1 MPEPILHEP
10 GDQVPVISTAEL
22 LFDEVSQY
30 LKPEDITSLKKAY
43 FFSQEAHTNQFRKS
57 GEPYISHPVA
67 VARILSELRLD
78 TVTLAAALLH
88 DVVEDTSISKEG
100 IGEQFGSSVAELVD
114 GVSKL
119 DRIKFQTQADM
130 QAENFRK
137 MLLAMAQD
145 IRVILIKLADRLH
158 NMRTLEIMSQ
168 EKRHRIARE
177 TLEIYAPIAH
187 RLGLE
192 NIYQE
197 LQELGFRFSH
207 PLRYKV
213 LLKAIKAARGNRREI
228 VGKILEATKQRLQ
241 EAKLNATVTGREKHI
256 YSIYKKMVEK
266 RLRFSDVLDIYGFR
280 VVVKDIPSCY
290 VALGALHGLYK
301 PIPGKFKDYIAIP
314 KPNGYQ
320 SLHSTLLGPYGLP
333 IEIQIRTREMHHIA
347 EAGVAS
353 HWLYKT
359 QGSDT
364 IMDDLYMKA
373 NQWMKGLLET
383 LNDSSDS
390 LEFLEHLKV
399 DLFPGEIY
407 VFTPQG
413 KILTLPRGAT
423 VVDFAYA
430 VHTDIGNCCVAA
442 RINSEIAPLRTR
454 LRSGDRVEIIT
465 APAAKPNP
473 VWLSYVATG
482 RARSSIRYFLRTIQ
496 YNESVKLGERLL
508 NQALHS
514 FGTNPEIIEPSQWEK
529 LVKESGAKSK
539 EALLADIALGKQLAA
554 VIAKRLTTS
563 FPTAESESNID
574 GNNSITILGTE
585 GMAVKFARCCYPLP
599 GDGIVGLI
607 KKDQGLVIHTQDCS
621 VVTKIKDHKN
631 IDNQLDVVW
640 GTDIDRT
647 FPVGIYMT
655 VVNKSGVLARVT
667 AEIAK
672 ADSNID
678 DITLENDKDYT
689 TMRFILQAKDRQHLA
704 EIFRKLKHIGEI
716 VKMGRIRNQ

>member
-1 MPEPILHEP
+1 MQNPILNHPDELTEITP
-10 GDQVPVISTAEL
+10 EAEL
-22 LFDEVSQY
+22 LFNEVSPY
-30 LKPEDITSLKKAY
+30 LKPEDLALLKSAY
-43 FFSQEAHTNQFRKS
+43 FFGQKAHAGQFRKS
-57 GEPYISHPVA
+57 GEPYISHPVT
-67 VARILSELRLD
+67 VARILGELRLD
-78 TVTLAAALLH
+78 MVTLAAALLH
-88 DVVEDTSISKEG
+88 DVVEDTGIQKQEISER
-100 IGEQFGSSVAELVD
+100 FGFSVAELVD

-119 DRIKFQTQADM
+119 DKIRFQTKADM

-145 IRVILIKLADRLH
+145 VRVILIKLADRLH
-158 NMRTLEIMSQ
+158 NMRTLEVMSS
-168 EKRHRIARE
+168 EKQHRIAQE

-197 LQELGFRFSH
+197 LQELGFRFSY
-207 PLRYKV
+207 PTRYKV
-213 LLKAIKAARGNRREI
+213 LLKATRAARGNRREI
-228 VGKILEATKQRLQ
+228 VGKILEAIKLRLQ
-241 EAKLNATVTGREKHI
+241 ETGLDATVTGREKHL

-266 RLRFSDVLDIYGFR
+266 HLSFSDVLDIYGFR
-280 VVVKDIPSCY
+280 VVVRDVSSCY

-314 KPNGYQ
+314 KQNGYQ

-333 IEIQIRTREMHHIA
+333 IEVQIRTYEMHHIA
-347 EAGVAS
+347 ETGVAS
-353 HWLYKT
+353 HWLYKSKDIDA
-359 QGSDT
+359 G
-364 IMDDLYMKA
+364 MNELHMKA

-399 DLFPGEIY
+399 DLFPGEVY

-413 KILTLPRGAT
+413 KILTLPRGST
-423 VVDFAYA
+423 TVDFAYA
-430 VHTDIGNCCVAA
+430 VHTDVGNCCVAA
-442 RINSEIAPLRTR
+442 RINGEISPLRTR

-496 YNESVKLGERLL
+496 YSESVKLGERLL
-508 NQALHS
+508 NQALYA
-514 FGTNPEIIEPSQWEK
+514 FGVNPETVEPAQWEK
-529 LVKESGAKSK
+529 LIRECGVKSR

-554 VIAKRLTTS
+554 VLAKRLVVPGESVSNTS
-563 FPTAESESNID
+563 GKS
-574 GNNSITILGTE
+574 SITILGTE
-585 GMAVKFARCCYPLP
+585 GMTVRFARCCYPIP

-607 KKDQGLVIHTQDCS
+607 KKDQGLVIHTQDCPA
-621 VVTKIKDHKN
+621 VVKIKDHKN
-631 IDNQLDVVW
+631 MDNQLDVVW
-640 GTDIDRT
+640 GAEIDRT
-647 FPVGIYMT
+647 FPVSIFTT

-672 ADSNID
+672 ADSNVD

-689 TMRFILQAKDRQHLA
+689 TMRFILQTRDRQHLA
-704 EIFRKLKHIGEI
+704 QIFRRLKHIGEI
-716 VKMGRIRNQ
+716 VKMGRIKNQ

>member
-1 MPEPILHEP
+1 MQNPILN
-10 GDQVPVISTAEL
+10 DSDDSAVISPEAEL
-22 LFDEVSQY
+22 LISEVSQY
-30 LKPEDITSLKKAY
+30 LKPEDLALLKSAY
-43 FFSQEAHTNQFRKS
+43 FFSQKAHSGQFRKS
-57 GEPYISHPVA
+57 GEPYISHPIT
-67 VARILSELRLD
+67 VARILGELRLD
-78 TVTLAAALLH
+78 AVTLTAALLH
-88 DVVEDTSISKEG
+88 DVVEDTGILKQEISER
-100 IGEQFGSSVAELVD
+100 FGSSVAELVD

-119 DRIKFQTQADM
+119 DKIRFQTQADM

-145 IRVILIKLADRLH
+145 VRVILIKLADRLH
-158 NMRTLEIMSQ
+158 NMRTLEVMSL
-168 EKRHRIARE
+168 EKRHRIAQE

-197 LQELGFRFSH
+197 LQELGFCFSY
-207 PLRYKV
+207 PTRYKV
-213 LLKAIKAARGNRREI
+213 LLKATKAARGNRREV
-228 VGKILEATKQRLQ
+228 VGKILDAIKQRLQ
-241 EAKLNATVTGREKHI
+241 EAELDAVVTGREKHL
-256 YSIYKKMVEK
+256 YSIYKKMAEK
-266 RLRFSDVLDIYGFR
+266 HLSFSDVLDIYGFR
-280 VVVKDIPSCY
+280 VIVRDVSSCY
-290 VALGALHGLYK
+290 VALGALHSLYK

-333 IEIQIRTREMHHIA
+333 IEIQIRTHEMHHIA

-353 HWLYKT
+353 HWLYKSKNT
-359 QGSDT
+359 NAG
-364 IMDDLYMKA
+364 IDDLHMKA

-399 DLFPGEIY
+399 DLFPGEVY

-430 VHTDIGNCCVAA
+430 VHTDVGNCCVAA
-442 RINSEIAPLRTR
+442 RINGEITPLRTR
-454 LRSGDRVEIIT
+454 LKSGDRVEIIT

-473 VWLSYVATG
+473 IWLSYVATG

-514 FGTNPEIIEPSQWEK
+514 FGVNPDAIEPSQWEK
-529 LVKESGAKSK
+529 LVKESKAKSK

-554 VIAKRLTTS
+554 VLAKRLAV
-563 FPTAESESNID
+563 PGESVSNIQS
-574 GNNSITILGTE
+574 NNSITILGTE
-585 GMAVKFARCCYPLP
+585 GMAVKFARCCHPIP

-607 KKDQGLVIHTQDCS
+607 KKDQGLVIHMQDCPA
-621 VVTKIKDHKN
+621 VIRIKDHKN
-631 IDNQLDVVW
+631 MENQLDVVW

-647 FPVGIYMT
+647 FPVSIFMT
-655 VVNKSGVLARVT
+655 VVN
-667 AEIAK
+667 
-672 ADSNID
+672 
-678 DITLENDKDYT
+678 
-689 TMRFILQAKDRQHLA
+689 
-704 EIFRKLKHIGEI
+704 
-716 VKMGRIRNQ
+716 

>member
-1 MPEPILHEP
+1 MSEAILY
-10 GDQVPVISTAEL
+10 DLNDSAVITSKAGL

-30 LKPEDITSLKKAY
+30 LKPEDMVLLKNAY
-43 FFSQEAHTNQFRKS
+43 FFSQEAHSGQFRKS

-67 VARILSELRLD
+67 VARILGELHLD
-78 TVTLAAALLH
+78 TTTLAAALLH
-88 DVVEDTSISKEG
+88 DVVEDTGILKEAISKR
-100 IGEQFGSSVAELVD
+100 FGASVAELVD

-130 QAENFRK
+130 QVENFRK

-158 NMRTLEIMSQ
+158 NMRTLEVMPQ
-168 EKRHRIARE
+168 EKQLRIARE

-197 LQELGFRFSH
+197 LQELGFCFSY
-207 PLRYKV
+207 PTRYKV
-213 LLKAIKAARGNRREI
+213 LLKAIKAARGNRREV

-241 EAKLNATVTGREKHI
+241 EAGLDAMVTGREKHL
-256 YSIYKKMVEK
+256 YSIYKKMAGK
-266 RLRFSDVLDIYGFR
+266 HLRFSDVLDIYGFR
-280 VVVKDIPSCY
+280 VVVKDVSSCY
-290 VALGALHGLYK
+290 MALGALHSLYK

-333 IEIQIRTREMHHIA
+333 IEIQIRTQEMHHIA

-353 HWLYKT
+353 HWLYKNK
-359 QGSDT
+359 GSHT
-364 IMDDLYMKA
+364 AMDDLYMKA

-423 VVDFAYA
+423 IVDFAYA

-442 RINSEIAPLRTR
+442 RINGEITPLRTR

-496 YNESVKLGERLL
+496 YNESVRLGERLL

-514 FGTNPEIIEPSQWEK
+514 FGTSAEAIEPSQWEK
-529 LVKESGAKSK
+529 LARESGAKSK

-554 VIAKRLTTS
+554 VIAKRLATPS
-563 FPTAESESNID
+563 GESISNIE

-585 GMAVKFARCCYPLP
+585 GMAVKFARCCYPIP

-621 VVTKIKDHKN
+621 AVIRIKDHKN
-631 IDNQLDVVW
+631 IDNQLDVIW
-640 GTDIDRT
+640 GTNIDRT
-647 FPVGIYMT
+647 FPVNIFMT

-689 TMRFILQAKDRQHLA
+689 TMRFILQARDRQHLA
-704 EIFRKLKHIGEI
+704 QIFRRLKHISEI

>member
-1 MPEPILHEP
+1 MYAF
-10 GDQVPVISTAEL
+10 DDTTVASSKAEL
-22 LFDEVSQY
+22 LFDEVAQY
-30 LKPEDITSLKKAY
+30 LKPNDIVLLKKAY
-43 FFSQEAHTNQFRKS
+43 FFSQKAHAGQFRKS

-67 VARILSELRLD
+67 VARILGEMHLD
-78 TVTLAAALLH
+78 ITTLAAALLH
-88 DVVEDTSISKEG
+88 DVVEDTGITKEEIS
-100 IGEQFGSSVAELVD
+100 EQFGSSVAELVD

-119 DRIKFQTQADM
+119 DRIKLQTKADV
-130 QAENFRK
+130 QAENLRK

-158 NMRTLEIMSQ
+158 NMRTLDVMRQ
-168 EKRHRIARE
+168 EKQRRISRE
-177 TLEIYAPIAH
+177 TLEIYTPIAN

-213 LLKAIKAARGNRREI
+213 LRKAVKAARGNRREI
-228 VGKILEATKQRLQ
+228 VGKILEATKQCLQ
-241 EAKLNATVTGREKHI
+241 DAKLDATVTGREKHL

-266 RLRFSDVLDIYGFR
+266 HLRFSDVLDIYGFR
-280 VVVKDIPSCY
+280 VTVKDISSCY
-290 VALGALHGLYK
+290 VALGALHSLYK

-333 IEIQIRTREMHHIA
+333 IEIQIRTHEMHHIA

-364 IMDDLYMKA
+364 AMDDLYMKA

-399 DLFPGEIY
+399 DLFPGDIY

-430 VHTDIGNCCVAA
+430 VHTDIGNNCVAA
-442 RINSEIAPLRTR
+442 RVNGEIAPLRTR
-454 LRSGDRVEIIT
+454 LRSGDRIEIIT

-473 VWLSYVATG
+473 VWLSYVVTG

-508 NQALHS
+508 NQALYS
-514 FGTNPEIIEPSQWEK
+514 FGTNPGTIESSQWEK
-529 LVKESGAKSK
+529 LIKENGIKSK

-554 VIAKRLTTS
+554 VIAKRLTT
-563 FPTAESESNID
+563 PANESTPNV
-574 GNNSITILGTE
+574 GRNNSITIQGTE
-585 GMAVKFARCCYPLP
+585 GMAVKFARCCYPIP

-607 KKDQGLVIHTQDCS
+607 KKDQGLIIHTQDCS
-621 VVTKIKDHKN
+621 AVIKIKDHKN

-640 GTDIDRT
+640 GTAIDRT
-647 FPVGIYMT
+647 FPVGMFTT
-655 VVNKSGVLARVT
+655 VMNKSGVLARVT

-689 TMRFILQAKDRQHLA
+689 TMRFVLQARDRQHLA
-704 EIFRKLKHIGEI
+704 QIFRRLKHIREI
-716 VKMGRIRNQ
+716 VKMGRVKNQ

>member
-1 MPEPILHEP
+1 
-10 GDQVPVISTAEL
+10 
-22 LFDEVSQY
+22 
-30 LKPEDITSLKKAY
+30 
-43 FFSQEAHTNQFRKS
+43 
-57 GEPYISHPVA
+57 
-67 VARILSELRLD
+67 
-78 TVTLAAALLH
+78 
-88 DVVEDTSISKEG
+88 EDTGIPKEEISER
-100 IGEQFGSSVAELVD
+100 FGSSAAELVD

-119 DRIKFQTQADM
+119 ARIKFQTQADM

-158 NMRTLEIMSQ
+158 NMRTLEVMSQ
-168 EKRHRIARE
+168 EKRHRIAQE

-197 LQELGFRFSH
+197 LQELGFRFSY

-228 VGKILEATKQRLQ
+228 VGKILEATKQRLH
-241 EAKLNATVTGREKHI
+241 EAQLNATVSGREKHV

-266 RLRFSDVLDIYGFR
+266 HLRFSDVLDIYGFR
-280 VVVKDIPSCY
+280 VIVKDISSCY
-290 VALGALHGLYK
+290 VTLGTLHGLYK

-353 HWLYKT
+353 HWLYKAK
-359 QGSDT
+359 GSDT
-364 IMDDLYMKA
+364 TTDDLYMKA

-407 VFTPQG
+407 VFTPQS

-442 RINSEIAPLRTR
+442 RINGEIAPLRTR

-496 YNESVKLGERLL
+496 YNESIKLGERLL

-514 FGTNPEIIEPSQWEK
+514 FGTNPETIEPSQWER

-554 VIAKRLTTS
+554 VIAKRLVTPTS
-563 FPTAESESNID
+563 ESESNID
-574 GNNSITILGTE
+574 ANNSITILGTE
-585 GMAVKFARCCYPLP
+585 GMAVKFARCCYPIP

-621 VVTKIKDHKN
+621 AVTRIKDHKN
-631 IDNQLDVVW
+631 MDNQLDVVW
-640 GTDIDRT
+640 GTNIDRT
-647 FPVGIYMT
+647 FPVSIFTT

-704 EIFRKLKHIGEI
+704 QIFRKLKHIGEI

>member
-1 MPEPILHEP
+1 MQNPILNSLDEP
-10 GDQVPVISTAEL
+10 TATTPEAVL
-22 LFDEVSQY
+22 LFSEVSQY
-30 LKPEDITSLKKAY
+30 LKPEDQALLQSAY
-43 FFSQEAHTNQFRKS
+43 FFGQKAHAGQFRKS
-57 GEPYISHPVA
+57 GEPYISHPVT
-67 VARILSELRLD
+67 VARILGELRLD
-78 TVTLAAALLH
+78 VVTLTAALLH
-88 DVVEDTSISKEG
+88 DVVEDTGTQKQE
-100 IGEQFGSSVAELVD
+100 IGERFGFSVAELVD

-119 DRIKFQTQADM
+119 DKIRFQTKADM

-145 IRVILIKLADRLH
+145 VRVILIKLADRLH
-158 NMRTLEIMSQ
+158 NMRTLEVMSS
-168 EKRHRIARE
+168 EKQHRIAQE

-197 LQELGFRFSH
+197 LQELGFRFSY
-207 PLRYKV
+207 PTRYKV
-213 LLKAIKAARGNRREI
+213 LLKATRAARGNRREI
-228 VGKILEATKQRLQ
+228 VGKILEAIKLRLQ
-241 EAKLNATVTGREKHI
+241 ETGLDATVTGREKHL

-266 RLRFSDVLDIYGFR
+266 HLSFSDVLDIYGFR
-280 VVVKDIPSCY
+280 VVVQDISSCY

-314 KPNGYQ
+314 KQNGYQ

-333 IEIQIRTREMHHIA
+333 IEIQIRTYEMHHIA

-353 HWLYKT
+353 HWLYKSKDIDA
-359 QGSDT
+359 G
-364 IMDDLYMKA
+364 MNELHMKA

-399 DLFPGEIY
+399 DLFPGEVYI
-407 VFTPQG
+407 FTPQG
-413 KILTLPRGAT
+413 KILTLQRGAT
-423 VVDFAYA
+423 AVDFAYA
-430 VHTDIGNCCVAA
+430 VHTDVGNCCVAA
-442 RINSEIAPLRTR
+442 RINGEISPLRTR

-496 YNESVKLGERLL
+496 YSESVKLGERLL
-508 NQALHS
+508 NQALYS
-514 FGTNPEIIEPSQWEK
+514 FGANPETIEPAQWEK
-529 LVKESGAKSK
+529 LARECGVKSR

-554 VIAKRLTTS
+554 VLAKRLVA
-563 FPTAESESNID
+563 PGESISSMQ
-574 GNNSITILGTE
+574 GKNSITILGTE
-585 GMAVKFARCCYPLP
+585 GMTVRFARCCYPIP

-607 KKDQGLVIHTQDCS
+607 KKDQGLVIHTQDCPA
-621 VVTKIKDHKN
+621 VVRIKDHKN
-631 IDNQLDVVW
+631 MDNQLDVVW
-640 GTDIDRT
+640 GAEIERT
-647 FPVGIYMT
+647 FPASIFMT

-672 ADSNID
+672 ADSNVD

-689 TMRFILQAKDRQHLA
+689 TMRFILQTRDRQHLA
-704 EIFRKLKHIGEI
+704 QIFRRLKHIGEI
-716 VKMGRIRNQ
+716 VKMGRIKNQ

>member
-1 MPEPILHEP
+1 MQNPILN
-10 GDQVPVISTAEL
+10 DSDDSAVISPEAEL
-22 LFDEVSQY
+22 LISEVSQY
-30 LKPEDITSLKKAY
+30 LKPEDLALLKSAY
-43 FFSQEAHTNQFRKS
+43 FFSQKAHSGQFRKS
-57 GEPYISHPVA
+57 GEPYISHPIT
-67 VARILSELRLD
+67 VARILGELRLD
-78 TVTLAAALLH
+78 AVTLTAALLH
-88 DVVEDTSISKEG
+88 DVVEDTGILKQEISER
-100 IGEQFGSSVAELVD
+100 FGSSVAELVD

-119 DRIKFQTQADM
+119 DKIRFQTQADM

-145 IRVILIKLADRLH
+145 VRVILIKLADRLH
-158 NMRTLEIMSQ
+158 NMRTLEVMSP
-168 EKRHRIARE
+168 EKQHRIAQE

-197 LQELGFRFSH
+197 LQELGFCFSY
-207 PLRYKV
+207 PTRYKV
-213 LLKAIKAARGNRREI
+213 LLKATKAARGNRREV
-228 VGKILEATKQRLQ
+228 VGKILDAIKQRLQ
-241 EAKLNATVTGREKHI
+241 EAELDAVVTGREKHL
-256 YSIYKKMVEK
+256 YSIYKKMAEK
-266 RLRFSDVLDIYGFR
+266 HLSFSDVLDIYGFR
-280 VVVKDIPSCY
+280 VIVRDVSSCY
-290 VALGALHGLYK
+290 VALGALHSLYK

-320 SLHSTLLGPYGLP
+320 SLHSTLLGPYGLQ
-333 IEIQIRTREMHHIA
+333 IEIQIRTHEMHHIA

-353 HWLYKT
+353 HWLYKSKNT
-359 QGSDT
+359 DAG
-364 IMDDLYMKA
+364 IDDLHMKA

-399 DLFPGEIY
+399 DLFPGEVY

-430 VHTDIGNCCVAA
+430 VHTDVGNCCVAA
-442 RINSEIAPLRTR
+442 RINGEITPLRTR
-454 LRSGDRVEIIT
+454 LKSGDRVEIIT

-473 VWLSYVATG
+473 IWLSYVATG

-514 FGTNPEIIEPSQWEK
+514 FGVNPDAIEPSQWEK
-529 LVKESGAKSK
+529 LVKESKAKSK

-554 VIAKRLTTS
+554 VLAKRLAV
-563 FPTAESESNID
+563 PGESVSNIQS
-574 GNNSITILGTE
+574 NNSITILGTE
-585 GMAVKFARCCYPLP
+585 GMAVKFARCCHPIP

-607 KKDQGLVIHTQDCS
+607 KKDQGLVIHMQDCPA
-621 VVTKIKDHKN
+621 VIRIKDHKN
-631 IDNQLDVVW
+631 MENQLDVVW

-647 FPVGIYMT
+647 FPVSIFMT

-689 TMRFILQAKDRQHLA
+689 TMRFILQTRDRQHLA
-704 EIFRKLKHIGEI
+704 QIFRRLKHIDEI
-716 VKMGRIRNQ
+716 VKMGRIKNL

>member
-1 MPEPILHEP
+1 MQNPILNSLDEP
-10 GDQVPVISTAEL
+10 TATTPEAVL
-22 LFDEVSQY
+22 LFSEVSQY
-30 LKPEDITSLKKAY
+30 LKPEDQALLQSAY
-43 FFSQEAHTNQFRKS
+43 FFGQKAHAGQFRKS
-57 GEPYISHPVA
+57 GEPYISHPVT
-67 VARILSELRLD
+67 VARILGELRLD
-78 TVTLAAALLH
+78 VVTLTAALLH
-88 DVVEDTSISKEG
+88 DVVEDTGTQKQE
-100 IGEQFGSSVAELVD
+100 IGERFGFSVAELVD

-119 DRIKFQTQADM
+119 DKIRFQTKADM

-145 IRVILIKLADRLH
+145 VRVILIKLADRLH
-158 NMRTLEIMSQ
+158 NMRTLEVMSS
-168 EKRHRIARE
+168 EKQHRIAQE

-197 LQELGFRFSH
+197 LQELGFRFSY
-207 PLRYKV
+207 PTRYKV
-213 LLKAIKAARGNRREI
+213 LLKATRAARGNRREI
-228 VGKILEATKQRLQ
+228 VGKILEAIKLRLQ
-241 EAKLNATVTGREKHI
+241 ETGLDATVTGREKHL

-266 RLRFSDVLDIYGFR
+266 HLSFSDVLDIYGFR
-280 VVVKDIPSCY
+280 VVVQDVSSCY

-314 KPNGYQ
+314 KQNGYQ

-333 IEIQIRTREMHHIA
+333 IEIQIRTYEMHHIA

-353 HWLYKT
+353 HWLYKSKDIDA
-359 QGSDT
+359 G
-364 IMDDLYMKA
+364 MNELHMKA

-399 DLFPGEIY
+399 DLFPGEVYI
-407 VFTPQG
+407 FTPQG
-413 KILTLPRGAT
+413 KILTLQRGAT
-423 VVDFAYA
+423 AVDFAYA
-430 VHTDIGNCCVAA
+430 VHTDVGNCCVAA
-442 RINSEIAPLRTR
+442 RINGEISPLRTR

-496 YNESVKLGERLL
+496 YSESVKLGERLL
-508 NQALHS
+508 NQALYS
-514 FGTNPEIIEPSQWEK
+514 FGANPETIEPAQWEK
-529 LVKESGAKSK
+529 LARECGVKSR

-554 VIAKRLTTS
+554 VLAKRLVA
-563 FPTAESESNID
+563 PGESISSMQ
-574 GNNSITILGTE
+574 GKNSITILGTE
-585 GMAVKFARCCYPLP
+585 GMTVRFARCCYPIP

-607 KKDQGLVIHTQDCS
+607 KKDQGLVIHTQDCPA
-621 VVTKIKDHKN
+621 VVRIKDHKN
-631 IDNQLDVVW
+631 MDNQLDVVW
-640 GTDIDRT
+640 GAEIERT
-647 FPVGIYMT
+647 FPASIFMT

-672 ADSNID
+672 ADSNVD

-689 TMRFILQAKDRQHLA
+689 TMRFILQTRDRQHLA
-704 EIFRKLKHIGEI
+704 QIFRRLKHIGEI
-716 VKMGRIRNQ
+716 VKMGRIKNQ

>member
-1 MPEPILHEP
+1 MHAL
-10 GDQVPVISTAEL
+10 DNTAATSSKAGL
-22 LFDEVSQY
+22 LFDEVAQY
-30 LKPEDITSLKKAY
+30 LKPEDVISLKKAY
-43 FFSQEAHTNQFRKS
+43 FFSEKAHTGQFRKS

-67 VARILSELRLD
+67 VARILGKMHLD
-78 TVTLAAALLH
+78 TTTLAAALLH
-88 DVVEDTSISKEG
+88 DVVEDTGISKEE
-100 IGEQFGSSVAELVD
+100 ISEQFGSSVSELVD

-119 DRIKFQTQADM
+119 DRIKFQTQADV

-158 NMRTLEIMSQ
+158 NMRTLEVMRP
-168 EKRHRIARE
+168 EKQHRIARE
-177 TLEIYAPIAH
+177 TLEIYVPIAN

-197 LQELGFRFSH
+197 LQELGFRFSY

-213 LLKAIKAARGNRREI
+213 LRKAILAARGNRREI
-228 VGKILEATKQRLQ
+228 VGKILEATKQCLQ
-241 EAKLNATVTGREKHI
+241 EAKLDAAVTGREKHL
-256 YSIYKKMVEK
+256 YSIYKKMVGK
-266 RLRFSDVLDIYGFR
+266 SLRFSDVLDIYGFR
-280 VVVKDIPSCY
+280 IIVKDIPSCY
-290 VALGALHGLYK
+290 VALGTLHSLYK

-333 IEIQIRTREMHHIA
+333 LEIQIRTHEMHHIA

-364 IMDDLYMKA
+364 ATDDLYMKA

-383 LNDSSDS
+383 LDDSSDS

-399 DLFPGEIY
+399 DLFPGDIY

-430 VHTDIGNCCVAA
+430 VHTDIGNSCVAA

-465 APAAKPNP
+465 APVAKPNP
-473 VWLSYVATG
+473 AWLSYVVTG

-496 YNESVKLGERLL
+496 YSESVKLGERLL
-508 NQALHS
+508 NQALRS
-514 FGTNPEIIEPSQWEK
+514 FGTNPETIEAAQWEK
-529 LVKESGAKSK
+529 LIKESGIKSK
-539 EALLADIALGKQLAA
+539 EALLANIALGKQLAA
-554 VIAKRLTTS
+554 VIAKRLTA
-563 FPTAESESNID
+563 PAGESAAPNID
-574 GNNSITILGTE
+574 RETSITIQGTE
-585 GMAVKFARCCYPLP
+585 GMAVKFARCCYPIP

-607 KKDQGLVIHTQDCS
+607 KKDQGLTIHTQDCS
-621 VVTKIKDHKN
+621 SVIKIKDHKN

-640 GTDIDRT
+640 GTAIDRT
-647 FPVGIYMT
+647 FPVGIFTT
-655 VVNKSGVLARVT
+655 VMNKSGVLARVT

-689 TMRFILQAKDRQHLA
+689 TMRFVLQARDRQHLA
-704 EIFRKLKHIGEI
+704 QIFRRLKHIREI
-716 VKMGRIRNQ
+716 AKMGRVRN

>member
-1 MPEPILHEP
+1 MQNPILNDSDESA
-10 GDQVPVISTAEL
+10 VITPEAEL
-22 LFDEVSQY
+22 LVSEVSQY
-30 LKPEDITSLKKAY
+30 LKPEDLALLKSAY
-43 FFSQEAHTNQFRKS
+43 FFGQKAHFGQFRKS
-57 GEPYISHPVA
+57 GEPYISHPVT
-67 VARILSELRLD
+67 VARILGELRLD
-78 TVTLAAALLH
+78 AVTLTAALLH
-88 DVVEDTSISKEG
+88 DVVEDTGILKQEISER
-100 IGEQFGSSVAELVD
+100 FGPSVAELVD

-119 DRIKFQTQADM
+119 DKIKFQTQADM

-145 IRVILIKLADRLH
+145 VRVILIKLADRLH
-158 NMRTLEIMSQ
+158 NMRTLEVMSL
-168 EKRHRIARE
+168 EKRHRIAQE

-197 LQELGFRFSH
+197 LQELGFRFSY
-207 PLRYKV
+207 PTRYKV
-213 LLKAIKAARGNRREI
+213 LLKATKAARGNRREV
-228 VGKILEATKQRLQ
+228 VGKILDAIKQRLQ
-241 EAKLNATVTGREKHI
+241 ETELDAVVTGREKHL
-256 YSIYKKMVEK
+256 YSIYKKMAEK
-266 RLRFSDVLDIYGFR
+266 HLSFSDVLDIYGFR
-280 VVVKDIPSCY
+280 VIVRDVSSCY

-314 KPNGYQ
+314 KQNGYQ

-333 IEIQIRTREMHHIA
+333 IEIQIRTHEMHHIA

-353 HWLYKT
+353 HWLYKSKNT
-359 QGSDT
+359 DAGT
-364 IMDDLYMKA
+364 DDLHMKA

-399 DLFPGEIY
+399 DLFPGEVY

-430 VHTDIGNCCVAA
+430 VHTDVGNCCVAA
-442 RINSEIAPLRTR
+442 RINGEITPLRTR
-454 LRSGDRVEIIT
+454 LKSGDRVEIIT

-496 YNESVKLGERLL
+496 YSESVKLGERLL
-508 NQALHS
+508 NQVLHS
-514 FGTNPEIIEPSQWEK
+514 FGVNPDAIEPSQWEK

-554 VIAKRLTTS
+554 VLAKRLAV
-563 FPTAESESNID
+563 PGESVSTIQS
-574 GNNSITILGTE
+574 NNSITILGTE
-585 GMAVKFARCCYPLP
+585 GMAVKFARCCHPIP

-607 KKDQGLVIHTQDCS
+607 KKDQGLVIHMQDCPT
-621 VVTKIKDHKN
+621 VIRIKDHKN
-631 IDNQLDVVW
+631 MENQLDVIW

-647 FPVGIYMT
+647 FPVSIFMT

-689 TMRFILQAKDRQHLA
+689 TMRFILQTRDRQHLA
-704 EIFRKLKHIGEI
+704 QIFRRLKHIDEI
-716 VKMGRIRNQ
+716 VKMGRIKNL

>member
-1 MPEPILHEP
+1 MSEPILH
-10 GDQVPVISTAEL
+10 DLNDSVVVITEAEL
-22 LFDEVSQY
+22 LFGEVSQY
-30 LKPEDITSLKKAY
+30 LKSEDMALLKNAY
-43 FFSQEAHTNQFRKS
+43 FFSQKAHTGQFRKS

-67 VARILSELRLD
+67 VARILAELHLD
-78 TVTLAAALLH
+78 AVTLAAALLH
-88 DVVEDTSISKEG
+88 DVVEDTGIPKEE
-100 IGEQFGSSVAELVD
+100 INKRFGFSVAELVD

-119 DRIKFQTQADM
+119 ARIRFQTQADM

-158 NMRTLEIMSQ
+158 NMRTLEVMSQ

-197 LQELGFRFSH
+197 LQELGFRFSY

-213 LLKAIKAARGNRREI
+213 LLKAIKAARGNRREV
-228 VGKILEATKQRLQ
+228 VGKILDATRQSLQ
-241 EAKLNATVTGREKHI
+241 EAKLNAMVTGREKHL
-256 YSIYKKMVEK
+256 YSIYRKMAEK
-266 RLRFSDVLDIYGFR
+266 HLRFSDVLDIYGFR
-280 VVVKDIPSCY
+280 VVVKDISSCY
-290 VALGALHGLYK
+290 VALGALHSLYK

-333 IEIQIRTREMHHIA
+333 IEIQIRTHEMHHIA

-353 HWLYKT
+353 HWLYKSK
-359 QGSDT
+359 GSDT
-364 IMDDLYMKA
+364 AMDDLYMKA
-373 NQWMKGLLET
+373 NQWMKSLLET

-430 VHTDIGNCCVAA
+430 VHTDIGNYCVAA
-442 RINSEIAPLRTR
+442 RVNGEITPLRTR

-496 YNESVKLGERLL
+496 YNESVKFGERLL
-508 NQALHS
+508 NQALYF
-514 FGTNPEIIEPSQWEK
+514 FGTNPETIGPLQWER
-529 LVKESGAKSK
+529 LIKESGVKSR

-554 VIAKRLTTS
+554 VIAKRLVTPS
-563 FPTAESESNID
+563 SESISNID
-574 GNNSITILGTE
+574 NNNSITILGTE
-585 GMAVKFARCCYPLP
+585 GMAVKFARCCYPIP

-607 KKDQGLVIHTQDCS
+607 KKDRGLVIHTQDCS
-621 VVTKIKDHKN
+621 TVTRIKDHKN
-631 IDNQLDVVW
+631 VDNQLDVIW
-640 GTDIDRT
+640 GVDIDRT
-647 FPVGIYMT
+647 FPVGIFMT

-667 AEIAK
+667 AEIAQ

-678 DITLENDKDYT
+678 DITLENDNDYT
-689 TMRFILQAKDRQHLA
+689 TMRFILQARDRQHLA
-704 EIFRKLKHIGEI
+704 QIFRRLKHIGEI